1 MLWLVLYFGSM
12 LVFPPLVFGVL
23 ILHLYSMGEKR
34 KSKRDQKNIELAIRK
49 ALDK

>member
-1 MLWLVLYFGSM
+1 MIWIILYLGSM

-23 ILHLYSMGEKR
+23 ILHLCSIGEKR
-34 KSKRDQKNIELAIRK
+34 KSKRDQQNIELAIRK